1 MDHQEPTNKPLVPSR
16 RRFQLLA
23 GTALVS
29 AAALPGCATPDRSG
43 TGATMPE
50 AATGDWFDIVRV
62 EHRAVDALFR
72 KLLATTDRDI
82 ETRAALRNTIADSLT
97 NHAIEEENVLYP
109 ALRMGGQ
116 RPESEQLYREHA
128 ELKVVLAELD
138 AMPKNHPGWLERAK
152 ALQTMV
158 LQHVQIEE
166 TQLYPSFRS
175 RMTPEQNAMVTRMYR
190 REGAK
195 FRAA

>member
-1 MDHQEPTNKPLVPSR
+1 MDHQQPTNKPLVLSR

-23 GTALVS
+23 GTALVT

-43 TGATMPE
+43 TGSTMPE
-50 AATGDWFDIVRV
+50 AATGDWFDIVRT

-72 KLLATTDRDI
+72 KLLVTTDRDI
-82 ETRAALRNTIADSLT
+82 ELRAALRNTISDSLT

-109 ALRMGGQ
+109 SLRLAGQ

-128 ELKVVLAELD
+128 ELKVVLGELD
-138 AMPKNHPGWLERAK
+138 MMPKNHPGWLERAK
-152 ALQTMV
+152 ALQAMV
-158 LQHVQIEE
+158 MQHVQIEE

-195 FRAA
+195 YRAA